1 MGLKKQLFGAS
12 CLLALYA
19 ASAPMSVAQNA
30 TDESQNSAAPAQD
43 VITVTGSR
51 IQRASN
57 AESAVPLQVMTADD
71 LLESGTT
78 DLAEALVEL
87 PGVSPG
93 VSPKSSNN
101 LIQTS
106 GLSTIS
112 LRGLGDNRTLVL
124 INGMR
129 AVSNSGNSDRVSLGT
144 LPVGFV
150 ERTEITTGGA
160 SAIYGSD
167 AIAGVANFMLE
178 DDFEG
183 LRVDAR
189 YTTPEAS
196 GGDEYRANLLWGSQ
210 FQDDRGYVLFGVDY
224 RDLEMIRADDTRPES
239 IAAIGFDDPSVAS
252 NDSFADQVNAPG
264 CSPDPALENR
274 HCFLGSRSSNTP
286 GGVFEGGDAWF
297 VDGQWFNDKSLQ
309 PSDRT
314 GSSDFFSDVDGY
326 NYRPGRTLLGAREL
340 LNIGLTSSY
349 EFTPTLE
356 GSFTALY
363 SDIESHTAGGYET
376 LGSASAFGVL
386 EAFTVG
392 DMASDHP
399 FIPAEVEETRSGSV
413 SFTRRLVELGEQA
426 RINERTTF
434 RLMADLE
441 GQLNDRFDWTMF
453 ATYGHFTQDQTNPN
467 EVNYYNAQQALDIE
481 SDGNGG
487 YQCVDAAARADGCVP
502 LNLFGEGSISEAA
515 ADYIRYNGFAT
526 QSRTQY
532 TTGGYITGDL
542 FDIWAGPVKTAA
554 GVEFRREEQSTTG
567 DPDAD
572 LVGGLDG
579 DPTTEDR
586 ERTSLSSFP
595 SISASYD
602 VIEGYA
608 EVDVPLIADQLNFQ
622 AAARVANYDTIGTIF
637 SYNLGMVWR
646 PIDDIGLRTQYSRSQ
661 RAPNI
666 TEVFSP
672 PRPDSDDLSHPCE
685 GLLPDGSGID
695 APDGA
700 GGANAD
706 LEVVRANCL
715 ADPTIQAYFLDP
727 DNRDDVTGEIEA
739 FDDFTSSVYGP
750 NSGNLDVLEETADTF
765 TVGAIFQPRWI
776 DNFTLIVDYYSIKI
790 DDVITSIESQDTVDQ
805 CYASTDF
812 LNNRFCDVISWNS
825 ATGEITQVINYQE
838 NLEKQTVEGIDVSL
852 DYRFELAPVPGR
864 FDVDFRFSHYIKDEV
879 EFEGVGGVVL
889 TSTSLGEINS
899 PENEARLRMGYS
911 NGPFRTS
918 YTINYA
924 EGGVDDLV
932 NDPNPGD
939 DQYFSVGDEYF
950 HRIYA
955 SYTFGDDDQYR
966 IYGGVNNIFDN
977 LGPLVPTGT
986 DNGSDLNIVESVNDP
1001 TGREFYVGL
1010 RATF

>member
-1 MGLKKQLFGAS
+1 MNHKKQLLNAS
-12 CLLALYA
+12 CLIALYA
-19 ASAPMSVAQNA
+19 ITAPMAVAQNA
-30 TDESQNSAAPAQD
+30 TNGSQNAAAPAED

-57 AESAVPLQVMTADD
+57 AESAVPLQVFSAED
-71 LLESGTT
+71 LQESGTT

-87 PGVSPG
+87 PGVSPSI
-93 VSPKSSNN
+93 SPKNSNN

-112 LRGLGDNRTLVL
+112 LRRLGDDRTLVL

-129 AVSNSGNSDRVSLGT
+129 AVSNSGNSDRVSLST

-150 ERTEITTGGA
+150 ERTEVTTGGA

-196 GGDEYRANLLWGSQ
+196 GGDEYRANVLWGSR
-210 FQDDRGYVLFGVDY
+210 FQDDRGYVLFGVSY

-239 IAAIGFDDPSVAS
+239 IAAISFDDPSTSS
-252 NDSFADQVNAPG
+252 NDAFADQLNAPG
-264 CSPDPALENR
+264 CSTVFTER
-274 HCFLGSRSSNTP
+274 HCFLGSNSSYTP

-309 PSDRT
+309 PSDRS

-349 EFTPTLE
+349 EFTPTMT
-356 GSFTALY
+356 GSVTALY
-363 SDIESHTAGGYET
+363 SDIESRTAGGYQT
-376 LGSASAFGVL
+376 LGSSSDFGVQ
-386 EAFTVG
+386 EAFSVG
-392 DMASDHP
+392 NMSSSHP

-426 RINERTTF
+426 RINERTTL
-434 RLMADLE
+434 RLMADLD

-453 ATYGHFTQDQTNPN
+453 ATYGHFTQDQQNPN

-487 YQCVDAAARADGCVP
+487 YQCSDAAARADGCVP

-532 TTGGYITGDL
+532 TAGGYITGDL
-542 FDIWAGPVKTAA
+542 FDIWAGSVKTAA
-554 GVEFRREEQSTTG
+554 GVEFRREEQTTTG
-567 DPDAD
+567 DPDGD

-586 ERTSLSSFP
+586 ERTSLSTFP
-595 SISASYD
+595 SMSASYN
-602 VIEGYA
+602 VVEGYA
-608 EVDVPLIADQLNFQ
+608 EIDVPLIADQLNFQ
-622 AAARVANYDTIGTIF
+622 AAARVADYDTIGTIF
-637 SYNLGMVWR
+637 SYNAGIVWR
-646 PIDDIGLRTQYSRSQ
+646 PIDDFGLRAQYSRSQ

-666 TEVFSP
+666 TELFSP
-672 PRPDSDDLSHPCE
+672 PRPDSDSLSDPCE
-685 GLLPDGSGID
+685 GLLQDGSGLD
-695 APDGA
+695 QPEGS
-700 GGANAD
+700 GGQNAD
-706 LEVVRANCL
+706 LAIVTANCL
-715 ADPTIQAYFLDP
+715 ADPGIQAYFSDVDNIDP
-727 DNRDDVTGEIEA
+727 DTGLYYE
-739 FDDFTSSVYGP
+739 FDPSSSVQGP
-750 NSGNLDVLEETADTF
+750 NSGNPNVKEETADTF

-776 DNFTLIVDYYSIKI
+776 DNFTLIVDYYSIEI
-790 DDVITSIESQDTVDQ
+790 EDAITSISTQNTVDL
-805 CYASTDF
+805 CYSAADYP
-812 LNNRFCDVISWNS
+812 NNKFCDVITRSPTS
-825 ATGEITQVINYQE
+825 GEVVEVINYQE
-838 NLEKQTVEGIDVSL
+838 NLNSETVEGIDLSL
-852 DYRFELAPVPGR
+852 DYRFELPKVPGR
-864 FDVDFRFSHYIKDEV
+864 FDVDFRYSHYITDEV
-879 EFEGVGGVVL
+879 EFEGIAGTVL
-889 TSTSLGEINS
+889 TSTSLGEINT

-918 YTINYA
+918 YTITYA
-924 EGGVDDLV
+924 EGGVDDLL
-932 NDPNPGD
+932 NNPNPGD
-939 DQYFSVGDEYF
+939 DRYFSVGDEYF
-950 HRIYA
+950 HRVYA

-966 IYGGVNNIFDN
+966 VYGGVNNIFDN
-977 LGPLVPTGT
+977 LGPLLPSGL
-986 DNGSDLNIVESVNDP
+986 DNGSSLNIVESLNDP

-1010 RATF
+1010 RASF

>member
-1 MGLKKQLFGAS
+1 MNIKSQLLSAS
-12 CLLALYA
+12 CLIAMCA
-19 ASAPMSVAQNA
+19 FGAPSAVAQSATSTDQSESASAG
-30 TDESQNSAAPAQD
+30 D

-57 AESAVPLQVMTADD
+57 AESAVPLQVLSAED
-71 LLESGTT
+71 LQETGTT

-87 PGVSPG
+87 PGVSPSI
-93 VSPKSSNN
+93 SPKSSNN

-112 LRGLGDNRTLVL
+112 LRRLGDDRTLVL

-150 ERTEITTGGA
+150 ERTEVTTGGA
-160 SAIYGSD
+160 SAVYGSD
-167 AIAGVANFMLE
+167 AIAGVANFILE

-196 GGDEYRANLLWGSQ
+196 GGDEYRINALWGSR
-210 FQDDRGYVLFGVDY
+210 FDDDRGYVLFGADY
-224 RDLEMIRADDTRPES
+224 RDLEMIRADDTRPDS
-239 IAAIGFDDPSVAS
+239 IAAISFDDPSVSS
-252 NDSFADQVNAPG
+252 NDTFADQVNAPG
-264 CSPDPALENR
+264 CSPDPVLENR
-274 HCFLGSRSSNTP
+274 HCFLGSNSSYTP

-309 PSDRT
+309 PSDRS

-340 LNIGLTSSY
+340 LNLGLTSSY
-349 EFTPTLE
+349 EFTPTIE

-363 SDIESHTAGGYET
+363 SYIESRTAGGYQT
-376 LGSASAFGVL
+376 LGSSNTFGVL
-386 EAFTVG
+386 DVFSVG
-392 DMASDHP
+392 NMASNHP

-426 RINERTTF
+426 RVNERETF
-434 RLMADLE
+434 RLMADLN

-453 ATYGHFTQDQTNPN
+453 ATYGHFTQDQENPN
-467 EVNYYNAQQALDIE
+467 EVNFYNAQQALDIE
-481 SDGNGG
+481 SDGSGG

-502 LNLFGEGSISEAA
+502 LNLFGEGSITEAA
-515 ADYIRYNGFAT
+515 ANYIRYNGFAT

-532 TTGGYITGDL
+532 TAGGYITGDL

-554 GVEFRREEQSTTG
+554 GFEFRREEQSTTG
-567 DPDAD
+567 DPDGD

-579 DPTTEDR
+579 DPATEDR
-586 ERTSLSSFP
+586 ARTSLATFP
-595 SISASYD
+595 SMSASYE

-608 EVDVPLIADQLNFQ
+608 EIDVPLIADQLNFQ
-622 AAARVANYDTIGTIF
+622 AAARVADYDTVGTIF
-637 SYNLGMVWR
+637 SYNAGMVWR
-646 PIDDIGLRTQYSRSQ
+646 PIDDFGLRAQYSRSQ

-666 TEVFSP
+666 TELFSP
-672 PRPDSDDLSHPCE
+672 PRPDADSLSDPCE
-685 GLLPDGSGID
+685 GLLPDGTGLD
-695 APDGA
+695 LPEGD

-706 LEVVRANCL
+706 LAIVTANCL
-715 ADPTIQAYFLDP
+715 ATPGIQAYFADP
-727 DNRDDVTGEIEA
+727 DNTDPITGEIFA
-739 FDDFTSSVYGP
+739 FDPGSSVQGP
-750 NSGNLDVLEETADTF
+750 NSGNPNVKEETADTF

-776 DNFTLIVDYYSIKI
+776 DNFTLIVDYYSINV
-790 DDVITSIESQDTVDQ
+790 DDAITSISTQNTVDL
-805 CYASTDF
+805 CYSAVDYP
-812 LNNRFCDVISWNS
+812 NNKFCDVITRSS
-825 ATGEITQVINYQE
+825 TTGEVVEVINYQE
-838 NLEKQTVEGIDVSL
+838 NLNKETVEGIDVSL
-852 DYRFELAPVPGR
+852 DYRFELPQVPGS
-864 FDVDFRFSHYIKDEV
+864 FDIDFRYSHYITDEI
-879 EFEGVGGVVL
+879 EFEGIGGTVL
-889 TSTSLGEINS
+889 TSTSLGEINT
-899 PENEARLRMGYS
+899 PENEARLRLGYRQ
-911 NGPFRTS
+911 GPFRTS
-918 YTINYA
+918 YTITYA

-939 DQYFSVGDEYF
+939 DRYFSVGDEYF
-950 HRIYA
+950 HRVYA

-966 IYGGVNNIFDN
+966 VYGGVNNIFDN
-977 LGPLVPTGT
+977 LGPLLPTGL
-986 DNGSDLNIVESVNDP
+986 DNGSNLNIVESLNDP